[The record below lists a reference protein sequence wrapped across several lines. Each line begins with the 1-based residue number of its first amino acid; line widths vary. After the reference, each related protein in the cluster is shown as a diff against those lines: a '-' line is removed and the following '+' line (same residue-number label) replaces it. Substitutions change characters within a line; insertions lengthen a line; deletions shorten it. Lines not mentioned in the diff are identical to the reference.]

1 MRKELEEYIK
11 QNPYSKYELFILKIK
26 EIVYVKIWS
35 FKFRSAKVGS
45 PQWHIIQEKLSRKSS
60 VGLDIKIRNIFYER
74 TLFVCGEKI
83 YVHPN
88 VTFSYPQNIEIGYN
102 LFINRGTFITAPVK
116 ISIGDNVLIGP
127 YVVIT
132 SGSHCYE
139 DANTIIRNQGHKLLP
154 IIIEDDV
161 WIGSHA
167 IVLPGVVIGKG
178 AVIAANAVV
187 TKSVDPYTVVAGIPA
202 KKIGSRSNRLEK
214 S

>member
-11 QNPYSKYELFILKIK
+11 QNPYSKFELFVLKVK
-26 EIVYVKIWS
+26 EIVYVRIWS
-35 FKFRSAKVGS
+35 FKFRFAQVGS
-45 PQWHIIQEKLSRKSS
+45 PQWHKIQEKLSIKSS
-60 VGLDIKIRNIFYER
+60 VGLDIKIRNLFYER
-74 TLFVCGEKI
+74 TLLVCGKKI

-88 VTFSYPQNIEIGYN
+88 VSFSYPQNIEIGYN
-102 LFINRGTFITAPVK
+102 LFLNRGTFITAPIK

-132 SGSHCYE
+132 SGSHHFE

-154 IIIEDDV
+154 ITIEDDV

-167 IVLPGVVIGKG
+167 IILPGVIIGKG
-178 AVIAANAVV
+178 AVVAANAVV
-187 TKSVDPYTVVAGIPA
+187 KKSVEPYTVVAGIPA
-202 KKIGSRSNRLEK
+202 KEIRRRGNSLEK